1 MSNAYT
7 DTSSG
12 SLGGSVGGAGLVQK
26 AYDRLLEFALRSEP
40 LIRSVADKR
49 PARQAFP
56 GSTVVLQK
64 YVDLNQ
70 ATTAL
75 TETVDPDAVALSTPT
90 SVTITLNEYGNSV
103 LVTRALELF
112 SLADVDPAIANI
124 IAYNLADSI
133 DTVAMTTLRSGTN
146 NIYSGDA
153 TSVATVDAA
162 DTIDSADI
170 RRAVAKLRSNK
181 AKARR
186 GSEYW
191 AGIHPEVS
199 HDLRAETGNMG
210 WNFVHAQTTPSVN
223 NIWAGEIGTYE
234 GAFFVESPRLYNAKS
249 GADQSA
255 LATTAVTVA
264 GTSAGFTFGVA
275 SSSVI
280 ASRAEVG
287 DKIAGTGI
295 ASGAKITAIST
306 SGSTT
311 TITVDTAN
319 TAAVTATT
327 TVTVTPVTRVFDTI
341 VAGAQA
347 MAEAVA
353 EEPHVVIGNV
363 TDKLMRFRPMGW
375 YGVLG
380 FAVYRDEALYRIT
393 SGSSVAA
400 LQLIDCRAGAI
411 LPDGEFIRRTYG

>member
-1 MSNAYT
+1 LSNAF
-7 DTSSG
+7 TSTGAST
-12 SLGGSVGGAGLVQK
+12 LGGTVGGAGLVQK

-49 PARQAFP
+49 PARQAIP

-70 ATTAL
+70 ATSTL

-90 SVTITLNEYGNSV
+90 TVTITLNEYGNAV

-112 SLADVDPAIANI
+112 SLADVDPAVANI

-133 DTVAMTTLRSGTN
+133 DAVAMTTLRSGTN
-146 NIYSGDA
+146 NIFAGDA
-153 TSVATVDAA
+153 TATANVDAA

-186 GSEYW
+186 GSYYW
-191 AGIHPEVS
+191 TGIHPEVS

-210 WNFVHAQTTPSVN
+210 WNFVHAQSDPAVN
-223 NIWAGEIGTYE
+223 NIWAGEIGDYE
-234 GAFFVESPRLYNAKS
+234 GAFFVESSRLFSAKS
-249 GADQSA
+249 GADQVA
-255 LATTAVTVA
+255 LTTTAVTVA
-264 GTSAGFTFGVA
+264 GVSAGFTLGVA
-275 SSSVI
+275 SSAII
-280 ASRAEVG
+280 ATRAEVG

-295 ASGAKITAIST
+295 ASAAKITKIETA
-306 SGSTT
+306 GSTT
-311 TITVDTAN
+311 TITVDTAH

-327 TVTVTPVTRVFDTI
+327 VVTVTPVTRVFDTI
-341 VAGAQA
+341 VCGAQA
-347 MAEAVA
+347 LAEAVA
-353 EEPHVVIGNV
+353 QEPGVVIGNV

-380 FAVYRDEALYRIT
+380 FAVYRDEALFRIT
-393 SGSSVAA
+393 SGSSIAA
-400 LQLIDCRAGAI
+400 L
-411 LPDGEFIRRTYG
+411 

>member
-1 MSNAYT
+1 MSNQYT
-7 DTSSG
+7 STAST
-12 SLGGSVGGAGLVQK
+12 SLGGTVGGAGLVQK

-49 PARQAFP
+49 PARQAIP
-56 GSTVVLQK
+56 GQTVVLQK
-64 YVDLNQ
+64 YVDLDQ
-70 ATTAL
+70 VTSTL
-75 TETVDPDAVALSTPT
+75 TETTDPDAVSLSTPT
-90 SVTITLNEYGNSV
+90 TVTITLNEYGNAV

-133 DTVAMTTLRSGTN
+133 DSVAMTTLRSGSN
-146 NIYSGDA
+146 NIYAGNA
-153 TSVATVDAA
+153 TAVANVDAA

-170 RRAVAKLRSNK
+170 RKAVAKLRANK

-186 GSEYW
+186 GSLYW
-191 AGIHPEVS
+191 TGIHPEVS

-210 WNFVHAQTTPSVN
+210 WNFVHAQTSPAADK
-223 NIWAGEIGTYE
+223 IWAGEIGDYE

-249 GADQSA
+249 GADQTA

-295 ASGAKITAIST
+295 ASTAKIADIST
-306 SGSTT
+306 TGDTT
-311 TITVDTAN
+311 TITVTVAN
-319 TAAVTATT
+319 TGAVSATT
-327 TVTVTPVTRVFDTI
+327 VVTVTPVTRVFDTI
-341 VAGAQA
+341 VCGAQA

-353 EEPHVVIGNV
+353 EEPHIVIGNV

-393 SGSSVAA
+393 SGSSIAA
-400 LQLIDCRAGAI
+400 L
-411 LPDGEFIRRTYG
+411 

>member
-1 MSNAYT
+1 MPNQYT
-7 DTSSG
+7 DTSST
-12 SLGGSVGGAGLVQK
+12 SLGGTVGGAGLVQK

-56 GSTVVLQK
+56 GQTVVLQK
-64 YVDLNQ
+64 WVDLDQ
-70 ATTAL
+70 STSAL

-90 SVTITLNEYGNSV
+90 TVTVTLQEFGNSV
-103 LVTRALELF
+103 LVTRALQLF
-112 SLADVDPAIANI
+112 SLADVDPGIANI
-124 IAYNLADSI
+124 IAYNAADSI
-133 DTVAMTTLRSGTN
+133 DAVAMTTLRSGTN
-146 NIYSGDA
+146 NIFSGNA
-153 TSVATVDAA
+153 TAVANVDAA

-170 RRAVAKLRSNK
+170 RRAVAKLRANK

-186 GSEYW
+186 GTAYW

-210 WNFVHAQTTPSVN
+210 WNFVHAQTTPSVDK
-223 NIWAGEIGTYE
+223 IWAGEIGQYE
-234 GAFFVESPRLYNAKS
+234 GAFFVESSRLYSSKS
-249 GADQSA
+249 GADQTA
-255 LATTAVTVA
+255 LTTTAVTVA

-295 ASGAKITAIST
+295 ASGALITAIAT

-311 TITVDTAN
+311 TITVNTAN
-319 TAAVTATT
+319 TAAVTVST
-327 TVTVTPVTRVFDTI
+327 TVTVTPVTRVFNTI
-341 VAGAQA
+341 LCGAQA

-393 SGSSVAA
+393 SGSSIAA
-400 LQLIDCRAGAI
+400 L
-411 LPDGEFIRRTYG
+411 

>member
-1 MSNAYT
+1 MSNQYT
-7 DTSSG
+7 STAST

-49 PARQAFP
+49 PAKQAFP

-64 YVDLNQ
+64 YVDLDQ
-70 ATTAL
+70 ATSTL
-75 TETVDPDAVALSTPT
+75 TETTDPDAVSLTTPT
-90 SVTITLNEYGNSV
+90 SVTITLNEYGNAV

-133 DTVAMTTLRSGTN
+133 DTVAMNTLGAGSNVLYGGN
-146 NIYSGDA
+146 A
-153 TSVATVDAA
+153 TSTATIDAA

-170 RRAVAKLRSNK
+170 RRAVAKLRANK

-186 GSEYW
+186 GSLYW
-191 AGIHPEVS
+191 TGIHPEVS

-210 WNFVHAQTTPSVN
+210 WNFVHANTSPSVDK
-223 NIWAGEIGTYE
+223 IWAGEIGDYE
-234 GAFFVESPRLYNAKS
+234 GAFFVESPRLANFKS
-249 GADQSA
+249 GADQTA

-275 SSSVI
+275 SSAVI
-280 ASRAEVG
+280 ATRAEAG

-295 ASGAKITAIST
+295 ASGSKITAIST
-306 SGSTT
+306 TGSTT
-311 TITVDTAN
+311 TITVDTAF

-327 TVTVTPVTRVFDTI
+327 VVTVTPVTRVFDTI
-341 VAGAQA
+341 VCGQQA
-347 MAEAVA
+347 LAEAVA
-353 EEPHVVIGNV
+353 EEPHIVIGNV

-380 FAVYRDEALYRIT
+380 FAIYRDEALYRIET
-393 SGSSVAA
+393 GSSIAA
-400 LQLIDCRAGAI
+400 L
-411 LPDGEFIRRTYG
+411 

>member
-1 MSNAYT
+1 MAYT
-7 DTSSG
+7 DTSSS
-12 SLGGSVGGAGLVQK
+12 SLGGTVGGAGLVQK

-56 GSTVVLQK
+56 GSTVVLQR
-64 YVDLNQ
+64 YVDLAQ

-75 TETVDPDAVALSTPT
+75 TETTDPDAVSLSTPT
-90 SVTITLNEYGNSV
+90 SVTITLSEYGNAV

-133 DTVAMTTLRSGTN
+133 DSVAMTTLRSGTN
-146 NIYSGDA
+146 NIYAGNA
-153 TSVATVDAA
+153 TAVANVDAA

-170 RRAVAKLRSNK
+170 RRAVAKLRANK

-186 GSEYW
+186 GSLYW
-191 AGIHPEVS
+191 TGIHPEVS

-210 WNFVHAQTTPSVN
+210 WNFIHAQSNPAVD
-223 NIWAGEIGTYE
+223 NIWAGEIGEFE

-249 GADQSA
+249 GADQTP

-264 GTSAGFTFGVA
+264 GTSGGFTVGVA
-275 SSSVI
+275 SSAVV
-280 ASRAEVG
+280 ATRAEVG
-287 DKIAGTGI
+287 DKITATGMG
-295 ASGAKITAIST
+295 SNAKITSIAS
-306 SGSTT
+306 SGNNV
-311 TITVDTAN
+311 IFTVDTAN
-319 TAAVTATT
+319 TSVVQATT
-327 TVTVTPVTRVFDTI
+327 AIVQVTPVTRVFDTI
-341 VAGAQA
+341 VCGQQA
-347 MAEAVA
+347 LAEAVA

-363 TDKLMRFRPMGW
+363 TDRLMRFRPMGW

-380 FAVYRDEALYRIT
+380 FAVYRDEALFRIT
-393 SGSSVAA
+393 SGSSIAA
-400 LQLIDCRAGAI
+400 L
-411 LPDGEFIRRTYG
+411 